1 MMLRNSFRV
10 AAIAVIAMATAMTAA
25 CGGTGTSGSS
35 GETVTVYSADGLATW
50 YKSQFDKFTKDTG
63 IAVNLVEAGSGEVVS
78 RVEKEQSNP
87 QADLLV
93 TLPPFIQKADKS
105 GLLVASGVDTKGI
118 PADQVG
124 PGGNYLPIVN
134 NALSFIA
141 NPSANPQPKTWDD
154 LLAPQY
160 KGKLQY
166 STPGQAGDGT
176 AVLVL
181 LQHLLGKPGAL
192 DYLTKL
198 QANNVGPSSSTG
210 KLQPKVN
217 NGELLVANGDVQMNL
232 GSIKDDGSKFTI
244 FIPASADGK
253 RTTVS
258 LPYVAGITKGAPHEA
273 SAKKLLDYLLAFTFL
288 YGTAGAVNAAISSIT
303 GNASPVLNFLYTPAG
318 VIAAEIT
325 FFTSFVVRPL
335 LASFALLPR
344 AQLDVA
350 ASLGGSPLRV
360 LRSVV
365 MPEAW
370 PALMAGGSLVLLLTL
385 NEFGIVLFT
394 GAKGVITWPVLIYT
408 RGIVTFDLT
417 GAAVIATV
425 QVALSLALYG
435 LYRMIFARV
444 MTGRGKGAA
453 DVVVEPAK

>member
-1 MMLRNSFRV
+1 MKRHNIQRA
-10 AAIAVIAMATAMTAA
+10 AAIAVIAAATTMTAA
-25 CGGTGTSGSS
+25 CGGTGSSGSSS
-35 GETVTVYSADGLATW
+35 GETVTVYSADGLANW
-50 YKSQFDKFTKDTG
+50 YKPHCEKVTKDTG

-105 GLLVASGVDTKGI
+105 GLLEASGVDTEGI

-124 PGGNYLPIVN
+124 PGGNYVPIVN

-176 AVLVL
+176 AVLIL
-181 LQHLLGKPGAL
+181 LQHLRGEQGAL

-210 KLQPKVN
+210 KLQPKVS

-232 GSIKDDGSKFTI
+232 GSIKDDGSKFNL
-244 FIPASADGK
+244 FIPSDADGK

-258 LPYVAGITKGAPHEA
+258 LPYVAAVAKGAPHEA
-273 SAKKLLDYLLAFTFL
+273 SAKKLLTFL
-288 YGTAGAVNAAISSIT
+288 LSDDIQKTVEPDALGIPVRGQVRATAGGSAAP
-303 GNASPVLNFLYTPAG
+303 NTPAG
-318 VIAAEIT
+318 VLDGVDVWVPDWNTVLAELDADLAAYQK
-325 FFTSFVVRPL
+325 
-335 LASFALLPR
+335 A
-344 AQLDVA
+344 
-350 ASLGGSPLRV
+350 
-360 LRSVV
+360 
-365 MPEAW
+365 
-370 PALMAGGSLVLLLTL
+370 
-385 NEFGIVLFT
+385 T
-394 GAKGVITWPVLIYT
+394 GN
-408 RGIVTFDLT
+408 
-417 GAAVIATV
+417 
-425 QVALSLALYG
+425 
-435 LYRMIFARV
+435 
-444 MTGRGKGAA
+444 
-453 DVVVEPAK
+453 

>member
-1 MMLRNSFRV
+1 MKLGNVFRT
-10 AAIAVIAMATAMTAA
+10 AAIAVVAVATTMTAA
-25 CGGTGTSGSS
+25 CGGTGSQSSS
-35 GETVTVYSADGLATW
+35 GQTLTVYSADGLATW

-124 PGGNYLPIVN
+124 PDAKYVPVVN

-141 NPSANPQPKTWDD
+141 NPGANPPPKTWDD

-176 AVLVL
+176 AVLIL
-181 LQHLLGKPGAL
+181 LQHLRGKPGAI

-198 QANNVGPSSSTG
+198 QPNNVGPSSSTG
-210 KLQPKVN
+210 KLQPKVS

-244 FIPASADGK
+244 FIPSDAAGK
-253 RTTVS
+253 RATVS
-258 LPYVAGITKGAPHEA
+258 LPYVAGVTKGAPHEA
-273 SAKKLLDYLLAFTFL
+273 SAKKLLAYLLSDDVQKTVEPDALGIPVRDQIRT
-288 YGTAGAVNAAISSIT
+288 TAGGAAP
-303 GNASPVLNFLYTPAG
+303 NTPAAVLDG
-318 VIAAEIT
+318 VDVWVPDWNAVLGELDT
-325 FFTSFVVRPL
+325 
-335 LASFALLPR
+335 
-344 AQLDVA
+344 DVA
-350 ASLGGSPLRV
+350 AYQK
-360 LRSVV
+360 
-365 MPEAW
+365 A
-370 PALMAGGSLVLLLTL
+370 
-385 NEFGIVLFT
+385 T
-394 GAKGVITWPVLIYT
+394 GN
-408 RGIVTFDLT
+408 
-417 GAAVIATV
+417 
-425 QVALSLALYG
+425 
-435 LYRMIFARV
+435 
-444 MTGRGKGAA
+444 
-453 DVVVEPAK
+453 